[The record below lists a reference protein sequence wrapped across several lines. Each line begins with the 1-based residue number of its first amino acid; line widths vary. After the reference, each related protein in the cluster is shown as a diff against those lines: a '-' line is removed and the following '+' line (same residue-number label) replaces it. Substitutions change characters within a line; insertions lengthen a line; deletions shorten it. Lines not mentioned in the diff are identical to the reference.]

1 MAMLAFCPQD
11 PVVSCGKYLPLGR
24 INEMLF
30 LVSDRVLVAFAE
42 KLRLDLRRESQDGGD
57 LVFFPFA

>member
-1 MAMLAFCPQD
+1 
-11 PVVSCGKYLPLGR
+11 
-24 INEMLF
+24 MLF